1 MFSFASSLS
10 IAHNIISDPIN
21 HQKQRVFDT
30 VMKNRPKNSLYLAL
44 PFMLL
49 ARVHTSFSFV
59 IEPSQ
64 HARNNLPLAHPHAT
78 KLQMGIDD
86 SDMEVLRKRIEKQET
101 QYAKLLMEQSKYE
114 ISDDFD
120 DDSDEMRPL
129 PQSVHIILFLPETPE
144 QHVHTIE
151 IPKGSG
157 NNVLLAFEDEGECHM
172 FAEMLVRDLGFVDPC
187 VSESVNQKNV

>member
-1 MFSFASSLS
+1 M
-10 IAHNIISDPIN
+10 I
-21 HQKQRVFDT
+21 
-30 VMKNRPKNSLYLAL
+30 
-44 PFMLL
+44 L
-49 ARVHTSFSFV
+49 ARVHTIFISSFT

-64 HARNNLPLAHPHAT
+64 HPHGLSLT
-78 KLQMGIDD
+78 HSSKLQMGIDD

-114 ISDDFD
+114 M
-120 DDSDEMRPL
+120 SDELDEYSDGKLPL
-129 PQSVHIILFLPETPE
+129 PESVHIILFLPETPE

-157 NNVLLAFEDEGECHM
+157 NNVLLAFEDEDECYM

-187 VSESVNQKNV
+187 VSADQKECY